1 MVRVAHQNNE
11 QNLIPFNERTED
23 ERRELASKAGKA
35 SGAARRKKRTMKA
48 TAKMLFDLPITSK
61 ELKQKLAL
69 LGVDTDKVHP
79 GIPEGSLDLVTLVFA
94 QQTVAMSRLPPS
106 AGSCW
111 ERTRPSSSAGMS

>member
-1 MVRVAHQNNE
+1 MAHQNNE

-61 ELKQKLAL
+61 ELKQNWLCWAL
-69 LGVDTDKVHP
+69 TRMMPHTK
-79 GIPEGSLDLVTLVFA
+79 
-94 QQTVAMSRLPPS
+94 PPS
-106 AGSCW
+106 WWLCS
-111 ERTRPSSSAGMS
+111 TRP